1 MRRALPMAGCGTSP
15 SPPISLEVSTM
26 TTRLCSSSGGT
37 VAEGEGRWRCK
48 GERASGGKA
57 SGAPPAAQ
65 HIAAQLCRSRQARVH
80 SRSGLKAPA
89 PAPAAAGACPGAGL
103 SPDST
108 RAISRM
114 TVVLPTPGRPRNRT
128 ELGTAG
134 RWGSGR
140 RVWGGMGGRG
150 KLAAGGRAHVRA
162 PLRAEGRSRIMPA
175 WPVATCCQA
184 HTAVAPP
191 ASPPHYTAHR
201 RGYPGSYRCARSLRG
216 PRGTSAPPRRPCGC
230 GSLRHDGGVG
240 SRRELRLRGPVML
253 SLAPP

>member
-1 MRRALPMAGCGTSP
+1 MAGEEGETTTASRRPVHQRGRTCMRRALPMAGCGTSP

-134 RWGSGR
+134 
-140 RVWGGMGGRG
+140 WGG
-150 KLAAGGRAHVRA
+150 AGWVGEA
-162 PLRAEGRSRIMPA
+162 
-175 WPVATCCQA
+175 
-184 HTAVAPP
+184 
-191 ASPPHYTAHR
+191 
-201 RGYPGSYRCARSLRG
+201 SLRQVDVHM
-216 PRGTSAPPRRPCGC
+216 CGHHC
-230 GSLRHDGGVG
+230 ELKGALASCRHG
-240 SRRELRLRGPVML
+240 L
-253 SLAPP
+253 